1 MAFSASSLSPLDPAV
16 TEKGKKLVSSPAI
29 KKALEHIRQNDA
41 QCVRD
46 QVEIA
51 SIESPRFG
59 EANRRNKIEE
69 ILRRDGFKEIHTDSE
84 GNLIARYPGSDPNG
98 PRLVIS
104 GHMDTVFPENTPT
117 QVRQVGNRYFAPGI
131 GDDAKGVATCL
142 QVMRTVKALNL
153 ALKGDLIFVGT
164 VGEEANGDLRGS
176 KHFFKENAD
185 KVDGSWIGRWA
196 GAC

>member
-84 GNLIARYPGSDPNG
+84 GN
-98 PRLVIS
+98 
-104 GHMDTVFPENTPT
+104 
-117 QVRQVGNRYFAPGI
+117 
-131 GDDAKGVATCL
+131 
-142 QVMRTVKALNL
+142 
-153 ALKGDLIFVGT
+153 
-164 VGEEANGDLRGS
+164 
-176 KHFFKENAD
+176 
-185 KVDGSWIGRWA
+185 
-196 GAC
+196 

>member
-46 QVEIA
+46 QVEVA

-69 ILRRDGFKEIHTDSE
+69 ILTLLFNTILLSPFLYRFPAAVR
-84 GNLIARYPGSDPNG
+84 LISA
-98 PRLVIS
+98 
-104 GHMDTVFPENTPT
+104 
-117 QVRQVGNRYFAPGI
+117 
-131 GDDAKGVATCL
+131 
-142 QVMRTVKALNL
+142 
-153 ALKGDLIFVGT
+153 
-164 VGEEANGDLRGS
+164 
-176 KHFFKENAD
+176 
-185 KVDGSWIGRWA
+185 
-196 GAC
+196 